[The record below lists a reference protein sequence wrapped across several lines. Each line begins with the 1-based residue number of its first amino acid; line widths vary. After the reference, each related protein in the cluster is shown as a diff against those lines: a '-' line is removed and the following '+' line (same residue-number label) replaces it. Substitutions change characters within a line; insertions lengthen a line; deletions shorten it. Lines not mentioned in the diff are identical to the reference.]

1 MKIIYMTMKKKAV
14 KSNNTPK
21 QMFWKNKNAN
31 QIAAY
36 VKQVLDDNAI
46 IDRNNKT

>member
-1 MKIIYMTMKKKAV
+1 MKIINMTMKKKAV
-14 KSNNTPK
+14 KNNTPK
-21 QMFWKNKNAN
+21 QMFWKNKNVN

-46 IDRNNKT
+46 VDRNNK